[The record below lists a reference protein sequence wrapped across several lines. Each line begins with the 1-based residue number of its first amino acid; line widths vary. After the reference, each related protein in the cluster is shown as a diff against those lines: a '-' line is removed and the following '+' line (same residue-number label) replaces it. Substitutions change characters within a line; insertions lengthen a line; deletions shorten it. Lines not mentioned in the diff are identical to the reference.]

1 MFRITLK
8 MAWRNALKNKFYFWI
23 SLCSLVLGITAFL
36 LISIWAKD
44 ELSYD
49 KSFFSASNTYRLESM
64 LRSSDG
70 SMEAVSTNG
79 WPVGKALEA
88 NFPEIEKVTY
98 ASIARPI
105 IKHKEAYY
113 NENALMADQ
122 SFIEVIGLP
131 LLQGNRALALEQPYS
146 VALSK
151 TSAIKYFGNDNP
163 VGKTLFIQDTIP
175 YQVTAVFQDIPE
187 HSHLQF
193 NMLLSFSS
201 KCANDPGF
209 CEEQFSTGWF
219 NLNVYNYV
227 KVSSNAN
234 LEKLE
239 AKIRGIVQIY
249 GKNEVEK
256 YGYQSFLSLRSFSDI
271 YLHSN
276 MATGFGPVG
285 SYKMVK
291 LYIGIALFVLL
302 MASFN
307 FINLTTVR
315 SMDRAREIGVQ
326 KLLGNV
332 RSRLIGQFLMETGL
346 LCVFALIIS
355 LLLMISLLP
364 AFNDIAD
371 KNFTLPLLLAPANLL
386 IILGVLV
393 VLIPLAG
400 FYPALVLS
408 GYEPIQVLK
417 GKFSHSVSGTLLR
430 KVLVTFQIVL
440 SVSFMISILV
450 IWKQISFMRQQDLGF
465 EKENIMLVD
474 LQKLPWGLRHQQA
487 TAAKNALLSISG
499 VTHVT
504 SSNAVPGVSGWDG
517 QFAYPEGMQ
526 KDKGVSIE
534 FIPADADYIKTIGLS
549 IVAGRDFIKGNEADV
564 KGGFIINESAAR
576 VFGWGSAQNAIGKKL
591 STSGIEGTVVGV
603 VKDYHQHGLQ
613 RKIGGLVLS
622 PVEYINFFAIRYNG
636 QNFKGLSTQVQQA
649 LNPFYGGYTMENRW
663 MNEFFEQQYNREEKF
678 RQHIGIAAIVSVII
692 CCLGLLGLS
701 VYTARQKS
709 KEVSIRKVL
718 GASVSGLV
726 VYLSRELL
734 LLSLVAMTIAIP
746 LTWWVMQQWLT
757 NFAYRTP
764 MNWWLFAMAGGIVLF
779 ITLFTISFQAIKT
792 AIANPVKSLRTE

>member
-1 MFRITLK
+1 
-8 MAWRNALKNKFYFWI
+8 
-23 SLCSLVLGITAFL
+23 
-36 LISIWAKD
+36 
-44 ELSYD
+44 
-49 KSFFSASNTYRLESM
+49 
-64 LRSSDG
+64 
-70 SMEAVSTNG
+70 
-79 WPVGKALEA
+79 
-88 NFPEIEKVTY
+88 
-98 ASIARPI
+98 
-105 IKHKEAYY
+105 
-113 NENALMADQ
+113 
-122 SFIEVIGLP
+122 
-131 LLQGNRALALEQPYS
+131 
-146 VALSK
+146 
-151 TSAIKYFGNDNP
+151 
-163 VGKTLFIQDTIP
+163 
-175 YQVTAVFQDIPE
+175 
-187 HSHLQF
+187 
-193 NMLLSFSS
+193 
-201 KCANDPGF
+201 
-209 CEEQFSTGWF
+209 
-219 NLNVYNYV
+219 
-227 KVSSNAN
+227 
-234 LEKLE
+234 
-239 AKIRGIVQIY
+239 
-249 GKNEVEK
+249 
-256 YGYQSFLSLRSFSDI
+256 
-271 YLHSN
+271 
-276 MATGFGPVG
+276 
-285 SYKMVK
+285 
-291 LYIGIALFVLL
+291 
-302 MASFN
+302 
-307 FINLTTVR
+307 
-315 SMDRAREIGVQ
+315 
-326 KLLGNV
+326 
-332 RSRLIGQFLMETGL
+332 
-346 LCVFALIIS
+346 
-355 LLLMISLLP
+355 MISLLP

-622 PVEYINFFAIRYNG
+622 PVEYINFFAVRYNG
-636 QNFKGLSTQVQQA
+636 KNFKELSTQVQ
-649 LNPFYGGYTMENRW
+649 
-663 MNEFFEQQYNREEKF
+663 
-678 RQHIGIAAIVSVII
+678 
-692 CCLGLLGLS
+692 
-701 VYTARQKS
+701 
-709 KEVSIRKVL
+709 
-718 GASVSGLV
+718 
-726 VYLSRELL
+726 
-734 LLSLVAMTIAIP
+734 
-746 LTWWVMQQWLT
+746 
-757 NFAYRTP
+757 
-764 MNWWLFAMAGGIVLF
+764 
-779 ITLFTISFQAIKT
+779 
-792 AIANPVKSLRTE
+792 